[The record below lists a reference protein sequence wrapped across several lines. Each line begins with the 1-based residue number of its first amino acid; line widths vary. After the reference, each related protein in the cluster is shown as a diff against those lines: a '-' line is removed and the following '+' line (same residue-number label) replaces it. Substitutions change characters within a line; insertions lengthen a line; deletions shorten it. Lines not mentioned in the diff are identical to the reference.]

1 MRLEKLDIRIK
12 IIAFIVIMVALFVL
26 THPLANAALLIL
38 LLGVL
43 LSIGTPMR
51 SIWTMLQPLLLVFVL
66 IVAVTMFT
74 SRQYTDP
81 AYDQV
86 LFTVLGLDATLGGLL
101 VGLNFVA
108 RIGLMVVATY
118 AFTIST
124 PIDDLLMVMTKL
136 RAPYWLSILVT
147 TALSFV
153 PTMARKKDLIIEAQR
168 ARGARVRSQGPIGQI
183 VSFVPLMVPLITNSI
198 LMAENLAVAM
208 TNRGYG
214 ATNRMTPMRDL
225 RLKTHDWLVLAAIL
239 LVGGLVIWLRYG
251 QGYGVI

>member
-1 MRLEKLDIRIK
+1 MRLEKLDIRVK
-12 IIAFIVIMVALFVL
+12 IITFIVIMVALFVL

-38 LLGVL
+38 LVGVL
-43 LSIGTPMR
+43 LAIGTPMR
-51 SIWTMLQPLLLVFVL
+51 GIWTMLQPLLIVFVL

-81 AYDQV
+81 AYAQV
-86 LFTVLGLDATLGGLL
+86 LFSFLGLDATLGGLL

-108 RIGLMVVATY
+108 RILLMVVATY

-124 PIDDLLMVMTKL
+124 PIDDLLMVMTRL

-183 VSFVPLMVPLITNSI
+183 VGFVPLMVPLITNSI

-214 ATNRMTPMRDL
+214 ATNQMTPMRDL
-225 RLKTHDWLVLAAIL
+225 RFKTHDWLVLAAIL